1 MDGLKRADRLVQGLR
16 KSIAELQIRSNDF
29 GHGNGVIRFEVW
41 LKARQTKVVP
51 RVFSSFTGL
60 RKPFFYGTNKAPKE
74 MSLASK
80 RHFVSDLCSITIYQ
94 TRQEEKE
101 NEKRLRR
108 ITRTRLY

>member
-29 GHGNGVIRFEVW
+29 GHGNGVIRFRGLVY
-41 LKARQTKVVP
+41 ARQIKVVP

-60 RKPFFYGTNKAPKE
+60 RKPFFYIK
-74 MSLASK
+74 
-80 RHFVSDLCSITIYQ
+80 
-94 TRQEEKE
+94 TRQEEME